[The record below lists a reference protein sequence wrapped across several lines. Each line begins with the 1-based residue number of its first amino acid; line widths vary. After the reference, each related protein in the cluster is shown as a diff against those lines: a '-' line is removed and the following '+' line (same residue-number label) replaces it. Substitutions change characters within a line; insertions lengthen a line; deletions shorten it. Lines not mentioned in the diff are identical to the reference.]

1 MRNMKTVLLVVCC
14 LVLLSCGNVKRV
26 DTAEV
31 KERMAESKI
40 KKVNKIDILEAA
52 NNLGKLISEKINGD
66 YNIEC
71 IDTLILE
78 NQKVEILNLS
88 LLSEKSL
95 KNGKIGEILE
105 AYRYSKEQNQALG
118 ENLQVVN
125 DTLYLYTFPIKKE
138 ALVFKKCQKDL
149 GIVYLSKQQLI
160 KSIK

>member
-1 MRNMKTVLLVVCC
+1 MKTLLLVVCC
-14 LVLLSCGNVKRV
+14 LVLISCGNVKRV

-40 KKVNKIDILEAA
+40 KKVSKIDILEAA
-52 NNLGKLISEKINGD
+52 NNLGKLISDKINSD
-66 YNIEC
+66 FNLEC

-105 AYRYSKEQNQALG
+105 AYKYSKEQNQTLG

-125 DTLYLYTFPIKKE
+125 DTLYLYTFPIRKE
-138 ALVFKKCQKDL
+138 ASIFKKCEKDL
-149 GIVYLSKQQLI
+149 GVVYLSKQKLI